1 MSATR
6 IFAIVAIAAGGLGV
20 IKVLDVA
27 DRMIDIVTF
36 SGPAFAQAEGEHAT
50 DSAAADPR
58 GPLDILNADRREA
71 ERAAAAA
78 AAEAANEPEVACA
91 VEDGF
96 TERSGL
102 SLSELQVLRSLSQRR
117 RDLDARDAVVVEREG
132 LLSAAEQRVEGRIE
146 ELRTLETRI
155 NRMLGQLDEAEESQI
170 NSLVALYSRMKSD
183 DAARIFTALD
193 NEVLLQVTSR
203 MTDQALAPILA
214 DMTETD
220 AAALTVALARRHQ
233 APETLEALEARDDGQ
248 SG

>member
-6 IFAIVAIAAGGLGV
+6 IFAIVAIAAGGLGA
-20 IKVLDVA
+20 IKALDVA

-36 SGPAFAQAEGEHAT
+36 SGPAFAQAEGEQAT
-50 DSAAADPR
+50 DDAAADPR

-78 AAEAANEPEVACA
+78 AAEAANEPQAACA

-117 RDLDARDAVVVEREG
+117 RDLDAREAVVVEREG
-132 LLSAAEQRVEGRIE
+132 LLAAAEQRVEGRIE

-155 NRMLGQLDEAEESQI
+155 NRMLGQLDEAEEAQI
-170 NSLVALYSRMKSD
+170 NSLVALYTRMKSD

-193 NEVLLQVTSR
+193 NEVLLQVASR

-214 DMTETD
+214 DMSEAD